1 MWNDNE
7 GGLALGANHLMG
19 YKLNVNNAVFFFFF
33 FLRKNKPGS
42 PPVSSGTLGRFF
54 HCFVPCFS
62 HLLNGG
68 ISHCSLI
75 GC

>member
-33 FLRKNKPGS
+33 FKKKQ
-42 PPVSSGTLGRFF
+42 TWFTT
-54 HCFVPCFS
+54 C
-62 HLLNGG
+62 
-68 ISHCSLI
+68 
-75 GC
+75 